1 MADLLE
7 RARSYYERYGL
18 FPLLWRISREPARR
32 REYLAYDG
40 FARALA
46 PTAEELQRQ
55 REYPFAEK
63 PLVTVAVPAYN
74 TPPRYLHELVDSVLA
89 QSYENWELVIA
100 DGCSPKEES
109 REALRQEAER
119 DGRIR
124 VLFLDTNGG
133 ISANTNAALAA
144 AKGDFIVFS
153 DHDDLLTP
161 DALYELVRCF
171 RDTQAD
177 FVYSDEDKIDEAS
190 RRLHT
195 PHFKPDYS
203 YHYLLCTNYMCHISA
218 VRRAKLAEVGPL
230 DPAFD
235 GSQDHD
241 FNLRCAE
248 RGLKIVHIP
257 KVLYHWRYFRR
268 SVSNTAGEKCADA
281 ARDLV
286 QRHLD
291 RCGIPAKAERARIGN
306 CVRYRL
312 QGRPLVSVVTSGDA
326 EPLLAK
332 TDYKNLELCASPAEA
347 KGEYLLFLS
356 EGILPE
362 EGAWLETLLAAAQQ
376 KGVSGVSGRLES
388 ANGRISYVGA
398 YFAGGKLV
406 YPYYDLPNNE
416 LGYMIRNLCTHEVGA
431 LCPEFC
437 LVRSG
442 EFRASGASDAVEFSL
457 RAPGVC
463 LYLPH
468 VLARRGGKNPAVPA
482 GQDRA
487 YAPPFAE
494 DPTYSPNLSRS
505 APFLLRR
512 ELQENRKGKHPL
524 C

>member
-1 MADLLE
+1 MLE
-7 RARSYYERYGL
+7 RVTNYYQRYGL
-18 FPLLWRISREPARR
+18 SNLLWRLSQEPARQLEFR
-32 REYLAYDG
+32 RYDAY
-40 FARALA
+40 ARAHA
-46 PTAEELQRQ
+46 PSAEELQRQ
-55 REYPFAEK
+55 REYPFKEK
-63 PLVTVAVPAYN
+63 PLLSIVVPAYN

-171 RDTQAD
+171 RDTNAD

-248 RGLKIVHIP
+248 RGLKIVHLP

-268 SVSNTAGEKCADA
+268 SVSNTAKTRCEAA
-281 ARDLV
+281 ARALV
-286 QRHLD
+286 QQHLD
-291 RCGIPAKAERARIGN
+291 RCGIAAAVDKNSIGLN
-306 CVRYRL
+306 IVRYRL
-312 QGRPLVSVVTSGDA
+312 QGRPLVSVVTAGAA
-326 EPLLAK
+326 EPLRAR
-332 TDYKNLELCASPAEA
+332 TDYQNLELCASPAEA
-347 KGEYLLFLS
+347 KGEFLLFLS

-362 EGAWLETLLAAAQQ
+362 ERFGLETLLAAAQQ

-398 YFAGGKLV
+398 FFAGGRLV
-406 YPYYDLPNNE
+406 YPYYDTRACDM
-416 LGYMIRNLCTHEVGA
+416 GYMVRNLCAHEVSA

-437 LVRSG
+437 LVRAD
-442 EFRASGASDAVEFSL
+442 EFRATGASDPIAFSL
-457 RAPGVC
+457 KAPGVC

-468 VLARRGGKNPAVPA
+468 VLARRGGKNPAVPPECE
-482 GQDRA
+482 RS
-487 YAPPFAE
+487 YALPFAE
-494 DPTYSPNLSRS
+494 DPYYNPNFSRTRPYTVPGEEKS
-505 APFLLRR
+505 
-512 ELQENRKGKHPL
+512 EKGDSI